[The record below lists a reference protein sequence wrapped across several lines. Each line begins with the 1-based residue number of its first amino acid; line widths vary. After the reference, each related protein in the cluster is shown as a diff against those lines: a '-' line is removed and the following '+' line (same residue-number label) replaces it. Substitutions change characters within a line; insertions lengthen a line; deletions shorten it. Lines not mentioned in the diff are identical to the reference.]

1 MAAAEAGDPSGL
13 LVDRFGVTVGRGGI
27 GPGTPLPP
35 GRHRGGLICWHG
47 RRTWTPRHR
56 GAKRQFIPQ
65 AAVLPLELGHLGG
78 QILFGPAQLSAPD
91 TTGSPQAD

>member
-1 MAAAEAGDPSGL
+1 MAATEAVDPPGL

-35 GRHRGGLICWHG
+35 GRHRAGGQICWHG
-47 RRTWTPRHR
+47 SRTWTPRHR
-56 GAKRQFIPQ
+56 SATRQFITQ

-78 QILFGPAQLSAPD
+78 QILFGPPQLSGHDGIAA
-91 TTGSPQAD
+91 G